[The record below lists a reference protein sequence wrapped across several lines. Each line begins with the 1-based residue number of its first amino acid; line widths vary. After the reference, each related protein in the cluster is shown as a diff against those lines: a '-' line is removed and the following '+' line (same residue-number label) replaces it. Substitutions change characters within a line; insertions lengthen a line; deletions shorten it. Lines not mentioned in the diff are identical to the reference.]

1 MACDVPQPLDEG
13 KQPIGFVSR
22 HELSREFGEIVDR
35 SLRQVMLELLPQG
48 LLRMETPV
56 SPQSPVPVRPP
67 VKPSRW
73 PQGAAASSS
82 SLGALGCSSSMAS
95 ACSARRPLF
104 ATQSSDLSVADS
116 EGATS
121 FKDAAI
127 CRSRLGARPQA
138 LRVSAAKTEEA
149 PRGVP
154 AKTEEVSPELDAQ
167 LERLASSSD
176 STNISTLSFGMVS
189 ARNLL
194 TAKFGSPNMSP
205 RSYREGP
212 RDPGDQPELSEERRT
227 LLPSTRRPSAQDS
240 ATTRQGGQFSSSTSR
255 CGSTSPGRASGALLL
270 RALRMRVA
278 DATGDRWP
286 SGLVETPGRGL
297 FFDTVMV
304 LMQVSEHCVNGVY
317 KLLPDKADFSRA
329 GSIFRILRIFRTLRV
344 FRLFEELA
352 EVMEAVMRSVRTFAI
367 SSIVSRQGAFEPF
380 WL

>member
-1 MACDVPQPLDEG
+1 MYTTFTIAITITTYVCYHYVLLKTYQHRHVNFWLKEFQAMACDVPQPLDEG

-35 SLRQVMLELLPQG
+35 SLRQVLLELLPQG

-138 LRVSAAKTEEA
+138 LRVSAARVGCP
-149 PRGVP
+149 PRRRR
-154 AKTEEVSPELDAQ
+154 SPQ
-167 LERLASSSD
+167 SWTRSSSGWPALP
-176 STNISTLSFGMVS
+176 TRPTS
-189 ARNLL
+189 AR
-194 TAKFGSPNMSP
+194 
-205 RSYREGP
+205 
-212 RDPGDQPELSEERRT
+212 
-227 LLPSTRRPSAQDS
+227 
-240 ATTRQGGQFSSSTSR
+240 
-255 CGSTSPGRASGALLL
+255 
-270 RALRMRVA
+270 
-278 DATGDRWP
+278 
-286 SGLVETPGRGL
+286 
-297 FFDTVMV
+297 
-304 LMQVSEHCVNGVY
+304 
-317 KLLPDKADFSRA
+317 
-329 GSIFRILRIFRTLRV
+329 
-344 FRLFEELA
+344 
-352 EVMEAVMRSVRTFAI
+352 
-367 SSIVSRQGAFEPF
+367 
-380 WL
+380 